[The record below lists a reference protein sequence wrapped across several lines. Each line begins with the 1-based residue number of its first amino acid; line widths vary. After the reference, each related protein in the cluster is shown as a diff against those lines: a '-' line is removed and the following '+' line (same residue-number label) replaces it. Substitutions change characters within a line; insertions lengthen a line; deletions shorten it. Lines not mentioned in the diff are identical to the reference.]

1 MPQRHLHFQELE
13 LFRDTRLGLCAH
25 LLARPL
31 LDPVELLVDIHLGGM
46 YKREIESSGVCEGSI
61 ASERYR

>member
-1 MPQRHLHFQELE
+1 MPQSHLHFQELE
-13 LFRDTRLGLCAH
+13 LFRDARLGLCTH
-25 LLARPL
+25 LLTRPL

-46 YKREIESSGVCEGSI
+46 HRREMESCNFCEGSI